1 MAAVNPNM
9 NCGILIDEFI
19 RMASQHLLTVKG
31 TIVTTATYL
40 PIGTPAPSQVAWTG
54 YKIMPTDPEIIELG
68 DFGEQ
73 ILNSNY
79 KAGQTPKPTIVG
91 FIEEEDFGNIQTA
104 NIAYPNLVRANG
116 TTIQNFGGTLQTN
129 FTAKIDEARA
139 VAEAYMGQPFVDDQE
154 WSNFIS
160 LVAAESTVNQTEQA
174 WVAAVIL
181 NRTRLRILRAAT
193 VTQTI
198 NKPNQFEPVT
208 GPASSRV
215 WYLKGP
221 TPAREQSIFGSIKQI
236 LPSVDKDYI
245 NFTSNED
252 CAYVRCSGGVP
263 TVDGNG
269 NFIPIPKRRY
279 SYLLDLRAKP
289 SNKVIGGTIFSK

>member
-19 RMASQHLLTVKG
+19 RMANQHLLTVKG

-40 PIGTPAPSQVAWTG
+40 PAGTPAPSQVIWSG
-54 YKIMPTDPEIIELG
+54 YKVMPTDPEIIELG
-68 DFGEQ
+68 QLGEK
-73 ILNSNY
+73 IINSNY
-79 KAGQTPKPTIVG
+79 KAGKPKSTRIL
-91 FIEEEDFGNIQTA
+91 FIEDEDLGNVQTQ
-104 NIAYPNLVRANG
+104 NIVYPNLVRADG
-116 TTIQNFGGTLQTN
+116 TTITNYGETLQTN
-129 FTAKIDEARA
+129 FVAKMDDARA

-181 NRTRLRILRAAT
+181 NRTRLRILGART

-208 GPASSRV
+208 GPPSSRV
-215 WYLKGP
+215 WYLRGP
-221 TPAREQSIFGSIKQI
+221 TPARENSIFGSLKEI
-236 LPSVDKDYI
+236 LPGVDKDYI
-245 NFTSNED
+245 NFTSNND

-263 TVDGNG
+263 TRDANG
-269 NFIPIPKRRY
+269 NVIRIPNRVY
-279 SYLLDLRAKP
+279 QYLLDLRAKP
-289 SNKVIGGTIFSK
+289 SSKVIGGTIFSK

>member
-19 RMASQHLLTVKG
+19 RMANQHLLTVKG
-31 TIVTTATYL
+31 TIITTATYL
-40 PIGTPAPSQVAWTG
+40 PAGTPAPSQVIWSG
-54 YKIMPTDPEIIELG
+54 YKVMPTDPEIIELG
-68 DFGEQ
+68 QMGEK
-73 ILNSNY
+73 IINSNY
-79 KAGQTPKPTIVG
+79 KAGKTKSTIVG
-91 FIEEEDFGNIQTA
+91 FIEDEDLGDVQIQNIV
-104 NIAYPNLVRANG
+104 YPNLVRADG
-116 TTIQNFGGTLQTN
+116 TTITNYGNTLQTN
-129 FTAKIDEARA
+129 FVAKIDEARA

-181 NRTRLRILRAAT
+181 NRTRLRVLRATT

-198 NKPNQFEPVT
+198 NRPNQFEPVT

-215 WYLKGP
+215 WYLRGP
-221 TPAREQSIFGSIKQI
+221 TPAREKSIFGSLKEI
-236 LPSVDKDYI
+236 LPGVDKDYI
-245 NFTSNED
+245 NFTSNND

>member
-31 TIVTTATYL
+31 TIITTATYL
-40 PIGTPAPSQVAWTG
+40 PAGTPAPSQVIWSG
-54 YKIMPTDPEIIELG
+54 YKVMPTDPEIIELG
-68 DFGEQ
+68 QMGEK
-73 ILNSNY
+73 IINSNY
-79 KAGQTPKPTIVG
+79 KAGKTKSTIVG
-91 FIEEEDFGNIQTA
+91 FIEDEDLGDVQIQNIV
-104 NIAYPNLVRANG
+104 YPNLVRADG
-116 TTIQNFGGTLQTN
+116 TTITNYGNTLQTN
-129 FTAKIDEARA
+129 FVAQINEARA

-181 NRTRLRILRAAT
+181 NRTRLRVLRATT

-198 NKPNQFEPVT
+198 NRPNQFEPVT
-208 GPASSRV
+208 GPPSSRV
-215 WYLKGP
+215 WYLRGP
-221 TPAREQSIFGSIKQI
+221 TPAREKSIFGSLKEI

-245 NFTSNED
+245 NFTSNND

-263 TVDGNG
+263 TRDANG
-269 NFIPIPKRRY
+269 NVIRIPNRVY
-279 SYLLDLRAKP
+279 QYLLDLRAKP
-289 SNKVIGGTIFSK
+289 SSKIIGGTIFSK